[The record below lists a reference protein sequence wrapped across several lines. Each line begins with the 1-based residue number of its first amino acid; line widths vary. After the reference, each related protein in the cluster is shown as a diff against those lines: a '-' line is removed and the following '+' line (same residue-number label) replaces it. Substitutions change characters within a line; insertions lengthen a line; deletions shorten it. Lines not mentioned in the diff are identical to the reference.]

1 MTTLNNLVEND
12 IYYTP
17 KEVWNNIL
25 HYLDRDKVY
34 LDPFYGDGSNIENLK
49 ELGLNCIGADIDY
62 FELLQ
67 NLQYDIIITNSPF
80 SKNILTEFLYN
91 LEALQKSFIIIL
103 PISKI
108 FTKYFKSAFRS
119 YKDIQIIIPDKRLSF
134 IDPTKPNNNKSN
146 PSFVCCYVC
155 YKINLP
161 SDIIFL

>member
-12 IYYTP
+12 EYYTN
-17 KEVWNNIL
+17 KEVWMDIL
-25 HYLDRDKVY
+25 HYLDRSKIY
-34 LDPFYGDGSNIENLK
+34 LEPFYGDGRNIENLK
-49 ELGLNCIGADIDY
+49 ELGLNAIGSDIDC

-67 NLQYDIIITNSPF
+67 NLEYDVIITNPAF

-103 PISKI
+103 PINKI
-108 FTKYFKSAFRS
+108 FTKYFRTEFRS
-119 YKDIQIIIPDKRLSF
+119 YSSIQIIIPKSRMGFL
-134 IDPTKPNNNKSN
+134 DPRKPNKKSN

-155 YKINLP
+155 YKMDLP